1 MVIAAQPFSDRLA
14 ALLKRGNL
22 RVADLARIFSRSHST
37 VDGWVNRRLNPSGGP
52 TDVEDAYIMLGKI
65 EAHLT
70 RGKMLPVPPNLPPV
84 DRIRHIVKL
93 RKILLGAKP

>member
-1 MVIAAQPFSDRLA
+1 MVLAAQPFHVRLQA
-14 ALLKRGNL
+14 VLQKGNL
-22 RVADLARIFSRSHST
+22 RVADLARIFGRAGST

-52 TDVEDAYIMLGKI
+52 ADVEDAYIMLGKI

-70 RGKMLPVPPNLPPV
+70 RGKMLPVPPKLPPV

-93 RKILLGAKP
+93 RNILLEAKR